1 MNKYEISVWNDT
13 YDNTL
18 NRYIEEKLVIIGSN
32 NMTSQNRATSPSL
45 KSNVNGTNVLTFTM
59 YYDYIDTQTGERV
72 KNPFVNLLVNERKI
86 KAFWK
91 DKWYDLIIKNISED
105 SVNHTFTY
113 TCEDLYLTELS
124 RTGFNLEFATE
135 LQNNIGT
142 AQELTEKVLE
152 GTDWQFLDS
161 DPIYQETEEPVY
173 EVQILNNFQAKQ
185 NPLNEKVNIV
195 KNPALIYYSCAPAP
209 DLAQLKNSIQFYYSG
224 SSTWQQDQN
233 DMLVINGNC
242 YTVNDITWD
251 VNDNKIATAKLN
263 DTPIFKINFN
273 EGLSKRFRAKRFV
286 QSQKTIFDPIL
297 NRYVNV
303 YTKISGEGS
312 QDNSEVYGYQTTEY
326 NDALAVVNL
335 ISNSSNFSNTSGWIG
350 KNLVFKLSPPFNA
363 GTNMTDYKAV
373 SYLYILGPDASK
385 GEIYKSVYNSGIQNN
400 RQYIPNGFSIGEIYI
415 FRIKVKNGSEEPSNY
430 ITNSSIITPQICSR
444 TINHTP
450 SGTDYFRIVNDSI
463 NGNWIEYKMECV
475 KSCSYNEI
483 LSTTNPF
490 GIFLT
495 TTQSC
500 FIEDIQFFKEIYGVD
515 GKGNSIRI
523 NPNEMA
529 TQSVAQ
535 SVWRYYKPDQ
545 KVTSKN
551 DLEYLNTSLTE
562 WNEVKPVYNNFE
574 KFGTIEV
581 SQSNRFN
588 ILQTIAETF
597 ECWVK
602 FIIEHDENGYIKY
615 IDGAPCK
622 YVQLAKEIGTETS
635 INFVYG
641 IDLKGVKREIK
652 SSQIATKTIVRQN
665 DNQFGKNG
673 FCSIA
678 RSQQNYPKENF
689 IYNFDYFINQGL
701 LSRKVLNEDLYGVSG
716 LAYYSTLHNL
726 NSEYEK
732 NLEELLNKKN
742 ELTKQSAMAKVY
754 EQYLSASKEEKQ
766 SIEED
771 LIKLA
776 NATATEDKEA
786 IEVALEYARD
796 HSNNTKVV
804 TLVNDRGQI
813 ESVIDMYK
821 SLSEGINNSIVLL
834 EKTIKKITERQDKI
848 IGELTEKNSEFN
860 QKYSRYIQ
868 EGTWGSEDYYD
879 DDKYYLDALQVAYTS
894 SRPQI
899 TYNIEILRISDIEEY
914 ASKVFN
920 LGDICTIQDTEYFG
934 YLTDGITPYKEKI
947 TISEITS
954 YFDSPEKDTIKVQNY
969 KTQFDDLF
977 QRISAATQNLEFS
990 SGKYA
995 RAANIINTDGTI
1007 KSSVIQSTF
1016 NSNADLVYGANNE
1029 SAVIDNT
1036 GITVTNTDDAAK
1048 QVKVTSGGIF
1058 ITADGGN
1065 SWKNAIRGDGITA
1078 DVITAGSLNVEN
1090 VTIYGKESPT
1100 FRWDDKGISAFST
1113 DEAGKTNFLTY
1124 VRFDKYGLYGI
1135 KGEQEFNPSS
1145 ESDIYNNA
1153 SFGLTWSKFFL
1164 KNTSGGNLI
1173 EISTDRD
1180 IVVEANGL
1188 DRIIIGRV
1196 DPINSSNYG
1205 IKIWNNEHNEIFSCD
1220 DYGSYIAGWELGEDS
1235 TGSYKYIK
1243 SGNIQMRSNGT
1254 IGCFEEPASIIQEWT
1269 YMVTT
1274 TQSMTA
1280 HNLQNDKDETIPSG
1294 ATIYVFSSYIG
1305 NRYTNR
1311 LIEGAYS
1318 NAATPDKNPTPSPKF
1333 QFYYNNYN
1341 YSIGNIEWRYS
1352 YSLPESDPDNKY
1364 HVTQT
1369 EYNITDSSTTINYKT
1384 YYTFKFKLIN
1394 DYFIIEANASLNSL
1408 KPKYTPP
1415 SEFKWSIDGDGNAIF
1430 YDINAKGGNIAG
1442 WFIDEE
1448 KIYQTYE
1455 GTREGTIKTQ
1465 LNSSGVTSD
1474 NQGVNYSII
1483 TDAINAAMATVGD
1496 VVLAGGLINGY
1507 NIALLAQQIDQL
1519 NNNFQSLK
1527 QEINGDKYLTK
1538 AYFENWRVGI
1548 YAVHG
1553 HIYNGQYTSGP
1564 VPLKEQQ

>member
-18 NRYIEEKLVIIGSN
+18 NRYVEEKLIVIGSN
-32 NMTSQNRATSPSL
+32 TMTSQNRATSLSL

-91 DKWYDLIIKNISED
+91 NKWYDLIIKNISED

-142 AQELTEKVLE
+142 AQELTEKVLK

-173 EVQILNNFQAKQ
+173 EVQTLSDFQAEQ
-185 NPLNEKVNIV
+185 NPLNKEVNIQAG
-195 KNPALIYYSCAPAP
+195 KPALIYYSCAPAP
-209 DLAQLKNSIQFYYSG
+209 DLAQLKSSIQFYYTG
-224 SSTWQQDQN
+224 SPKWQQDEN

-251 VNDNKIATAKLN
+251 INDNKIAIAKLN
-263 DTPIFKINFN
+263 DTSIFEINFN
-273 EGLSKRFRAKRFV
+273 EGLSKSYRAKRFV
-286 QSQKTIFDPIL
+286 QSQKTVFDPIL

-303 YTKISGEGS
+303 YTKKAE
-312 QDNSEVYGYQTTEY
+312 DNQEELETVYGYQTTEY
-326 NDALAVVNL
+326 NDALAVANL
-335 ISNSSNFSNTSGWIG
+335 ISNSSNFSNTNGWIG
-350 KNLVFKLSPPFNA
+350 ENLVFKLSPSFNA
-363 GTNMTDYKAV
+363 DTDVTDYKAT
-373 SYLYILGPDASK
+373 SYLYIPGPNASK
-385 GEIYKSVYNSGIQNN
+385 GETSKSVYNSGIQNN

-415 FRIKVKNGSEEPSNY
+415 FRIKVKENSEEPFSANY
-430 ITNSSIITPQICSR
+430 ITDSSISSFITPSICSR
-444 TINHTP
+444 TIDHTP
-450 SGTDYFRIVNDSI
+450 SGTDYFRIVDSPDNPST
-463 NGNWIEYKMECV
+463 NGNWVEYKMECV

-483 LSTTNPF
+483 LSTANPF

-515 GKGNSIRI
+515 GKNNSIRI

-535 SVWRYYKPDQ
+535 PVWRYYKPNQ
-545 KVTSKN
+545 KITSKN

-562 WNEVKPVYNNFE
+562 WSEVKPVYNNFE

-776 NATATEDKEA
+776 NTGTKDDPIGEA
-786 IEVALEYARD
+786 LDYAKD

-804 TLVNDRGQI
+804 TLINDRSQI
-813 ESVIDMYK
+813 ESVIDMYE

-834 EKTIKKITERQDKI
+834 EKSIKKITERQDEI

-914 ASKVFN
+914 ASKIFN

-934 YLTDGITPYKEKI
+934 YLADGITPYKEKI

-977 QRISAATQNLEFS
+977 QRISTATQNLEFS

-1113 DEAGKTNFLTY
+1113 DGAGKTNFLTY

-1153 SFGLTWSKFFL
+1153 SFGLTWSKFFM
-1164 KNTSGGNLI
+1164 KNSNEGKSI

-1180 IVVEANGL
+1180 IIVEVPNENKVKIP
-1188 DRIIIGRV
+1188 RVKIGRI
-1196 DPINSSNYG
+1196 DLNNYG
-1205 IKIWNNEHNEIFSCD
+1205 IQVRDNDNKIVFSCD
-1220 DYGSYIAGWELGEDS
+1220 DNGSYVAGWKFGS
-1235 TGSYKYIK
+1235 AGSYEYLQGGK
-1243 SGNIQMRSNGT
+1243 IQMRSNGT
-1254 IGCFEEPASIIQEWT
+1254 IGCFEEPASIIQEQT

-1274 TQSMTA
+1274 TNSMTA
-1280 HNLQNDKDETIPSG
+1280 HNL
-1294 ATIYVFSSYIG
+1294 
-1305 NRYTNR
+1305 
-1311 LIEGAYS
+1311 
-1318 NAATPDKNPTPSPKF
+1318 
-1333 QFYYNNYN
+1333 
-1341 YSIGNIEWRYS
+1341 
-1352 YSLPESDPDNKY
+1352 
-1364 HVTQT
+1364 
-1369 EYNITDSSTTINYKT
+1369 
-1384 YYTFKFKLIN
+1384 
-1394 DYFIIEANASLNSL
+1394 
-1408 KPKYTPP
+1408 
-1415 SEFKWSIDGDGNAIF
+1415 
-1430 YDINAKGGNIAG
+1430 
-1442 WFIDEE
+1442 
-1448 KIYQTYE
+1448 
-1455 GTREGTIKTQ
+1455 
-1465 LNSSGVTSD
+1465 
-1474 NQGVNYSII
+1474 
-1483 TDAINAAMATVGD
+1483 
-1496 VVLAGGLINGY
+1496 
-1507 NIALLAQQIDQL
+1507 
-1519 NNNFQSLK
+1519 
-1527 QEINGDKYLTK
+1527 
-1538 AYFENWRVGI
+1538 
-1548 YAVHG
+1548 
-1553 HIYNGQYTSGP
+1553 
-1564 VPLKEQQ
+1564 